1 MLHKFLA
8 WLWGG
13 STPIGSLVPGWNA
26 YRAEQAAA
34 DTERLLLGACSSPRI
49 ELSAAQR
56 ARRRGVA

>member
-13 STPIGSLVPGWNA
+13 STPIGSLVPGWNMV
-26 YRAEQAAA
+26 RAEQAQEA
-34 DTERLLLGACSSPRI
+34 TERLLLGAAGQPRI

-56 ARRRGVA
+56 ARKRG